1 MIRNPKRS
9 LTKYFNRLTPFQI
22 IVLYYCMAVF
32 VSTFLLSLPF
42 LHKEGMNL
50 SLIDAMFTAV
60 SAVSV
65 TGLTV
70 VSTAETF
77 NTPGYFVLMFIL
89 QFGGIGVM
97 TLGTFIW
104 LLLGS
109 KIGLK
114 RRELIKTDQNQSTF
128 SGMVSL
134 IKQILLLI
142 LAIEALGA
150 VILGV
155 YFTQYFPTLGESF
168 VQGMFASV
176 SATTNAGFDITGNSL
191 VMFQDDYFVQFIN
204 ILLLTLGAIGFP
216 VLIEI
221 KDYLTKKS
229 NAYINFSLF
238 AKLTSVTFAAL
249 VVVGAILIYLFDR
262 THFFE
267 GKSWHES
274 FFYALFQSTTT
285 RNGGLATM
293 DVAEFTTPTLLVI
306 CVLMFIG
313 ASPSSVGGG
322 IRTTTFAIS
331 LLSVIAYARGK
342 SNVRVFRR
350 EIHQDDIFRSYI
362 VINTA
367 IALTG
372 IAVIL
377 LNYFEPQFT
386 LIEIIFEVCSA
397 FGTTGLSMGITPD
410 LHAPGKLIIIS
421 LMFIGRIGIF
431 SFLFI
436 VRGRV
441 SKDRY
446 HYPKEPM
453 IIG

>member
-1 MIRNPKRS
+1 MVPTYKKS
-9 LTKYFNRLTPFQI
+9 FTKFFNRLTPFQV
-22 IVLYYCMAVF
+22 IVLFYFTAVL
-32 VSTFLLSLPF
+32 VSTLLISLPF
-42 LHKEGMNL
+42 LHRGGVELGF
-50 SLIDAMFTAV
+50 IDILFTAV

-65 TGLTV
+65 TGLSV
-70 VSTAETF
+70 FSTADTF
-77 NTPGYFVLMFIL
+77 NTAGYFVLMFIL

-104 LLLGS
+104 LMLGK

-114 RRELIKTDQNQSTF
+114 RRELIKTDQNRNTF
-128 SGMVSL
+128 SGMVKL
-134 IKQILLLI
+134 IRQILLLI
-142 LAIEALGA
+142 LLIEAVGA

-155 YFTQYFPTLGESF
+155 YFTQYFPTLGEAF
-168 VQGMFASV
+168 VQGMFASI
-176 SATTNAGFDITGNSL
+176 SATTNAGFDITGTSL
-191 VMFQDDYFVQFIN
+191 EMFSDDYFVQFIN

-216 VLIEI
+216 VLIEV
-221 KDYLTKKS
+221 KDYLTKKK

-238 AKLTSVTFAAL
+238 AKLTSITFGAL
-249 VVVGAILIYLFDR
+249 VVIGAILIYILDR
-262 THFFE
+262 NHFFQ
-267 GKSWHES
+267 GMSWHEA
-274 FFYALFQSTTT
+274 FFYSLFQSVTT

-293 DVAEFTTPTLLVI
+293 DVSDFSSPTLLVI

-322 IRTTTFAIS
+322 IRTTTFAIT

-342 SNVRVFRR
+342 KNVRVFRR
-350 EIHQDDIFRSYI
+350 EIDPDDIFRSFI

-367 IALTG
+367 VTITG
-372 IAVIL
+372 AAIIL
-377 LNYFEPQFT
+377 LNYFEPQFS
-386 LIEIIFEVCSA
+386 LLELSFEACSA
-397 FGTTGLSMGITPD
+397 FGTTGLSMGITSE
-410 LHAPGKLIIIS
+410 LETAGKIIIIS

-436 VRGRV
+436 IRGKVR
-441 SKDRY
+441 KENY

>member
-1 MIRNPKRS
+1 MFNNLK
-9 LTKYFNRLTPFQI
+9 TKFNKYFDRLTPFQV
-22 IVLYYCMAVF
+22 IVLFYATAVI
-32 VSTFLLSLPF
+32 VSTILVSLPF
-42 LHKEGMNL
+42 LHKEGVHL
-50 SLIDAMFTAV
+50 SFIDALFTAV

-70 VSTAETF
+70 VSTLDTF
-77 NTPGYFVLMFIL
+77 NTAGYFVLMFIL

-104 LLLGS
+104 LMLGK

-114 RRELIKTDQNQSTF
+114 RRQLIKTDQNRSTF
-128 SGMVSL
+128 AGMVNL
-134 IKQILLLI
+134 IKQILLIILLI
-142 LAIEALGA
+142 ELVGAI
-150 VILGV
+150 ILSV
-155 YFTQYFPTLGESF
+155 YFTQYFPTAGEAI

-176 SATTNAGFDITGNSL
+176 SATTNAGFDITGVSL
-191 VMFQDDYFVQFIN
+191 VLFENDYFVQFIN
-204 ILLLTLGAIGFP
+204 MLLLTLGAIGFP

-221 KDYLTKKS
+221 KDYLTHKQK
-229 NAYINFSLF
+229 NVIHFSLF
-238 AKLTSVTFAAL
+238 AKLTSVTFGVL
-249 VVVGAILIYLFDR
+249 VIVGTVLIYLLDR
-262 THFFE
+262 KHFFAD
-267 GKSWHES
+267 KSWHEA
-274 FFYALFQSTTT
+274 FFFSLFQSVTT

-293 DVAEFTTPTLLVI
+293 DVAEFSVPTLLVI
-306 CVLMFIG
+306 CILMFIG

-331 LLSVIAYARGK
+331 VLTVIAYARGK
-342 SNVRVFRR
+342 SHVRVFRR
-350 EIHQDDIFRSYI
+350 EIDPDDIFRSFI

-367 IALTG
+367 IAITG

-377 LNYFEPQFT
+377 LNYFEPQFS
-386 LIEIIFEVCSA
+386 LMQILFEACSA

-410 LHAPGKLIIIS
+410 LHTAGKTIIIT

-436 VRGRV
+436 IRGKGI
-441 SKDRY
+441 KDKY

>member
-1 MIRNPKRS
+1 MSYAYK
-9 LTKYFNRLTPFQI
+9 KKFYKFFDKLTPFQV
-22 IVLYYCMAVF
+22 IVLFYLSAV
-32 VSTFLLSLPF
+32 VISTILISLPF
-42 LHKEGMNL
+42 LHKEGMHISFID
-50 SLIDAMFTAV
+50 SLFTAV

-70 VSTAETF
+70 ISTADTF

-104 LLLGS
+104 LMLGK

-114 RRELIKTDQNQSTF
+114 SRELIKTDQNRSTF
-128 SGMVSL
+128 AGMVKL
-134 IKQILLLI
+134 IKQILLIIILIEAVGALI
-142 LAIEALGA
+142 LS
-150 VILGV
+150 V
-155 YFTQYFPTLGESF
+155 YFTQYFPTVGESV

-176 SATTNAGFDITGNSL
+176 SATTNAGFDITGTSL
-191 VMFQDDYFVQFIN
+191 VMFEDDYFVQFIN
-204 ILLLTLGAIGFP
+204 MLLLTLGAIGFP

-221 KDYLTKKS
+221 KDYLTHKQK
-229 NAYINFSLF
+229 NFINFSLF
-238 AKLTSVTFAAL
+238 AKLTSITFGAL
-249 VVVGAILIYLFDR
+249 VFVGTVLIYLLDR
-262 THFFE
+262 NHFFE
-267 GKSWHES
+267 GKSWHEAL
-274 FFYALFQSTTT
+274 FFSLFQSVTT

-293 DVAEFTTPTLLVI
+293 DVSDFSTPTLLVI
-306 CVLMFIG
+306 CILMFIG

-322 IRTTTFAIS
+322 IRTTTFAIT
-331 LLSVIAYARGK
+331 LLSVISYARGK
-342 SNVRVFRR
+342 SSVRVFRR
-350 EIHQDDIFRSYI
+350 EIDPEDIFRSFI

-367 IALTG
+367 IAITG
-372 IAVIL
+372 LAVIL
-377 LNYFEPQFT
+377 LNFFEPQFT
-386 LIEIIFEVCSA
+386 LMQIIFETCSA
-397 FGTTGLSMGITPD
+397 FGTTGLSMGITAD
-410 LHAPGKLIIIS
+410 LHWAGKIIIIA

-436 VRGRV
+436 IRGKV

>member
-1 MIRNPKRS
+1 MIRSPYWKFFN
-9 LTKYFNRLTPFQI
+9 YFNKLSPFQI
-22 IVLYYCMAVF
+22 IVFYYLTAVL
-32 VSTFLLSLPF
+32 VSTFLLNLPF
-42 LHKEGMNL
+42 LHKGGVHL
-50 SLIDAMFTAV
+50 SFLDALFTAV

-65 TGLTV
+65 TGLSVITV
-70 VSTAETF
+70 SDTL
-77 NTPGYFVLMFIL
+77 NTSGYFVMMFIL

-104 LLLGS
+104 LLLGRR
-109 KIGLK
+109 IGLK
-114 RRELIKTDQNQSTF
+114 RRQLIKTDQNQTTF
-128 SGMVSL
+128 SGMVVL

-155 YFTQYFPTLGESF
+155 YFTQYFPTLGEAF
-168 VQGMFASV
+168 VQGAFASV

-191 VMFQDDYFVQFIN
+191 VMFQHDYFVQFIN
-204 ILLLTLGAIGFP
+204 MLLLTLGAIGFP
-216 VLIEI
+216 VLIEV
-221 KDYLTKKS
+221 KDYLTKK
-229 NAYINFSLF
+229 NDAYIHFSLF
-238 AKLTSVTFAAL
+238 AKLTSFTFAAL
-249 VVVGAILIYLFDR
+249 VVVGGLLIYLFDR
-262 THFFE
+262 SHFFL

-274 FFYALFQSTTT
+274 LFFALFQSLTT

-293 DVAEFTTPTLLVI
+293 DVAEFTGPTLLII

-322 IRTTTFAIS
+322 IRTTTFAIA

-350 EIHQDDIFRSYI
+350 EIHQEDIFRSFI

-367 IALTG
+367 IAITG
-372 IAVIL
+372 IAVVL
-377 LNYFEPQFT
+377 LSYAEPQFT
-386 LIEIIFEVCSA
+386 LMEILFEACSA
-397 FGTTGLSMGITPD
+397 FGTTGLSMGITPE
-410 LHAPGKLIIIS
+410 LHGAGKIIIIC

-436 VRGRV
+436 LRGKV
-441 SKDRY
+441 SRDRY

>member
-1 MIRNPKRS
+1 MFKT
-9 LTKYFNRLTPFQI
+9 LKTKFNQYFDRLTPFQV
-22 IVLYYCMAVF
+22 IVLFYASAVI
-32 VSTFLLSLPF
+32 VSTILVSLPF
-42 LHKEGMNL
+42 LHKEGVEL
-50 SLIDAMFTAV
+50 SFIDSLFTAV

-70 VSTAETF
+70 VSTADTF

-104 LLLGS
+104 LMLGK

-114 RRELIKTDQNQSTF
+114 RRQLIKTDQNRSTF
-128 SGMVSL
+128 AGMVKL
-134 IKQILLLI
+134 IKQILLIILLI
-142 LAIEALGA
+142 EIVGAI
-150 VILGV
+150 ILSI
-155 YFTQYFPTLGESF
+155 YFTQYFPTIGEAV

-176 SATTNAGFDITGNSL
+176 SATTNAGFDITGVSL
-191 VMFQDDYFVQFIN
+191 VMFENDYFVQFIN
-204 ILLLTLGAIGFP
+204 MLLLTLGAIGFP

-221 KDYLTKKS
+221 KDYLTHQQK
-229 NAYINFSLF
+229 NVIHFSLF
-238 AKLTSVTFAAL
+238 AKLTSVTFGAL
-249 VVVGAILIYLFDR
+249 VVVGTVLIYILDR
-262 THFFE
+262 NHFFAD
-267 GKSWHES
+267 KSWHEAL
-274 FFYALFQSTTT
+274 FFSLFQSVTT

-293 DVAEFTTPTLLVI
+293 DVAEFSVPTLLVI
-306 CVLMFIG
+306 CILMFIG

-331 LLSVIAYARGK
+331 LLSVISYARGK
-342 SNVRVFRR
+342 SHVRVFRR
-350 EIHQDDIFRSYI
+350 EIDPDDIFRSFI

-367 IALTG
+367 IAITG

-377 LNYFEPQFT
+377 LNYFEPQFS
-386 LIEIIFEVCSA
+386 LMQILFEACSA

-410 LHAPGKLIIIS
+410 LHTAGKIIIIT

-436 VRGRV
+436 IRGKGI
-441 SKDRY
+441 KDKY

>member
-1 MIRNPKRS
+1 MMKIHKS
-9 LTKYFNRLTPFQI
+9 KFNRYFDQLTPFQV
-22 IVLYYCMAVF
+22 IVFFYATAVLI
-32 VSTFLLSLPF
+32 STILLSFPF
-42 LHKEGMNL
+42 LHKKGVEL
-50 SLIDAMFTAV
+50 SFIDTLFTAV

-70 VSTAETF
+70 TSTMETF
-77 NTPGYFVLMFIL
+77 NTAGYFVLMFIL

-104 LLLGS
+104 LMLGK

-114 RRELIKTDQNQSTF
+114 RRELIKTDQNRSTF
-128 SGMVSL
+128 AGMVKL
-134 IKQILLLI
+134 IKQILLIIILIEIAGALI
-142 LAIEALGA
+142 LSI
-150 VILGV
+150 
-155 YFTQYFPTLGESF
+155 YFTQYFPSVGDAI
-168 VQGMFASV
+168 VQGLFASV
-176 SATTNAGFDITGNSL
+176 SATTNAGFDITGVSL
-191 VMFQDDYFVQFIN
+191 VMFEDDYFVQFIN

-221 KDYLTKKS
+221 KDYLTHNKKS
-229 NAYINFSLF
+229 YINFSLF
-238 AKLTSVTFAAL
+238 AKLTSITFGAL

-262 THFFE
+262 NHFFAD
-267 GKSWHES
+267 KSWHEA
-274 FFYALFQSTTT
+274 FFYSLFQSVTT

-293 DVAEFTTPTLLVI
+293 DVAEFSIPTLLVI
-306 CVLMFIG
+306 CILMFIG

-322 IRTTTFAIS
+322 IRTTTFAIC

-342 SNVRVFRR
+342 SSVRVFRR
-350 EIHQDDIFRSYI
+350 EIDPDDIFRSFI

-367 IALTG
+367 IAITA

-386 LIEIIFEVCSA
+386 MVQLLFEVCSA

-410 LHAPGKLIIIS
+410 LHIAGKIIIIC

-436 VRGRV
+436 IRGKGA
-441 SKDRY
+441 KDKY
-446 HYPKEPM
+446 HYPKESM

>member
-1 MIRNPKRS
+1 MSQSSMWKFID
-9 LTKYFNRLTPFQI
+9 RLSPFQV
-22 IVLYYCMAVF
+22 IVLFYLSAVAI
-32 VSTFLLSLPF
+32 STFLLSLPF
-42 LHKEGMNL
+42 LHKQGVHL
-50 SLIDAMFTAV
+50 SFIDTVFTAV

-70 VSTAETF
+70 VSTADTF

-97 TLGTFIW
+97 TLGTFVWIV
-104 LLLGS
+104 LGK

-114 RRELIKTDQNQSTF
+114 RRVLIKTDQNRNTF
-128 SGMVSL
+128 AGIVQ
-134 IKQILLLI
+134 IIRQILLLI
-142 LAIEALGA
+142 IAIEAVGA
-150 VILGV
+150 IILGV
-155 YFTQYFPTLGESF
+155 YFTEYYPTLGEAF

-176 SATTNAGFDITGNSL
+176 SATTNAGFDITGTSL

-204 ILLLTLGAIGFP
+204 MLLLTLGAIGFP
-216 VLIEI
+216 VLIEV
-221 KDYLTKKS
+221 KDFLTRK
-229 NAYINFSLF
+229 NEDFARFSLF
-238 AKLTSVTFAAL
+238 AKLTSATFGAL
-249 VVVGAILIYLFDR
+249 VVVGAALIYLLDR
-262 THFFE
+262 NHFFA

-274 FFYALFQSTTT
+274 FFYSLFQSVTT

-293 DVAEFTTPTLLVI
+293 DVSEFTAPTLLVI
-306 CVLMFIG
+306 CILMFIG

-322 IRTTTFAIS
+322 IRTTTFAIA
-331 LLSVIAYARGK
+331 LLSVIAYARGRE
-342 SNVRVFRR
+342 NVRVFRR
-350 EIHQDDIFRSYI
+350 EIHPDDIFRSFI

-372 IAVIL
+372 LAVIL
-377 LNYFEPQFT
+377 LCIYEPQFSLLQLT
-386 LIEIIFEVCSA
+386 FEACSA
-397 FGTTGLSMGITPD
+397 FGTTGLSMGITPE
-410 LHAPGKLIIIS
+410 LHTAGKLIIIL

-436 VRGRV
+436 IRGKTR
-441 SKDRY
+441 KEGY

>member
-1 MIRNPKRS
+1 MFRS
-9 LTKYFNRLTPFQI
+9 LRENFNRFFNRLTPFQV
-22 IVLYYCMAVF
+22 IVLFYFSAVLI
-32 VSTFLLSLPF
+32 STLLISFPF
-42 LHKEGMNL
+42 LHREGVHL
-50 SLIDAMFTAV
+50 SFIDTLFTAV

-70 VSTAETF
+70 VSTADTF

-104 LLLGS
+104 LMLGK

-114 RRELIKTDQNQSTF
+114 RRQLIKTDQNQSTF
-128 SGMVSL
+128 SGMVKL
-134 IKQILLLI
+134 IRQILLIIIIIELLGALI
-142 LAIEALGA
+142 LGI
-150 VILGV
+150 
-155 YFTQYFPTLGESF
+155 YFTRYFPTLGEAF

-176 SATTNAGFDITGNSL
+176 SATTNAGFDITGTSL

-204 ILLLTLGAIGFP
+204 MLLLTLGAIGFP
-216 VLIEI
+216 VLIEV
-221 KDYLTKKS
+221 KDYLTKKQKHF
-229 NAYINFSLF
+229 INFSLF
-238 AKLTSVTFAAL
+238 AKLTSVTFGAL
-249 VVVGAILIYLFDR
+249 VVVGTILIYFLDR
-262 THFFE
+262 DHFFA
-267 GKSWHES
+267 GKTWHEA
-274 FFYALFQSTTT
+274 FFYSLFQSVTT

-293 DVAEFTTPTLLVI
+293 DVSEFSAPTLLVI

-322 IRTTTFAIS
+322 IRTTTFAIT

-342 SNVRVFRR
+342 SSVRVFRR
-350 EIHQDDIFRSYI
+350 EIDPEDIFRSFI

-367 IALTG
+367 IMIVG
-372 IAVIL
+372 IGVIL
-377 LNYFEPQFT
+377 LNYFEPQLSLLSLT
-386 LIEIIFEVCSA
+386 FEACSA
-397 FGTTGLSMGITPD
+397 FGTTGLSMGATAD
-410 LHAPGKLIIIS
+410 LHLAGKIVIIS

-436 VRGRV
+436 IRGRT
-441 SKDRY
+441 SKDKY